1 MIMDYPKKNHLIN
14 LIDMLVYDETV
25 KLVYED
31 IQLKLTLDLVMFLI
45 EDFLLYLAVSYLL
58 SHRIYENKSD
68 YYDYWLALVAN
79 RLKSLCQKNI

>member
-1 MIMDYPKKNHLIN
+1 MIVDYTKKNHLIN

-58 SHRIYENKSD
+58 SHRIYENKSYYND
-68 YYDYWLALVAN
+68 Y
-79 RLKSLCQKNI
+79 